1 MNRMISITYPE
12 SLANSLKLSDK
23 DFKKEMKMSSLVKLF
38 ELGKI
43 SSGTAAK
50 VLGLSRLDFLDGVA
64 RYEVSVI
71 GFIDTDELD
80 NDIANA

>member
-12 SLANSLKLSDK
+12 SLANSLKLSNK
-23 DFKKEMKMSSLVKLF
+23 EFKKEIKMSSLAKLF

-64 RYEVSVI
+64 RYKVSVI
-71 GFIDTDELD
+71 DFIDSEELD